1 MIKNR
6 NTITSNDHLNRTRH
20 AYTFKNSLRK
30 FQKLDWLFHVYPSH
44 RNQCSDRSIT
54 VAPPLPTKKEENAVS
69 AASAP
74 NSCWTAQGE
83 LWASGDMKTAPL
95 SLEAISAIAVEERTL
110 TYAA

>member
-1 MIKNR
+1 MCIQ
-6 NTITSNDHLNRTRH
+6 
-20 AYTFKNSLRK
+20 A
-30 FQKLDWLFHVYPSH
+30 
-44 RNQCSDRSIT
+44 T
-54 VAPPLPTKKEENAVS
+54 VISVPTDKSRWPPPLPTKKEENAVS